1 MRSSDGPG
9 RHALADNDPRSEGHA
24 LRAGGEH
31 DCTIVSTSAARPVEG
46 LFAAPRPVHAI
57 ADLFA
62 NVWQLGYV
70 TTDLDRA
77 TAEMSA
83 RLGLEHCVEVPTA
96 GASFMSGD
104 EVVPWEARFGMA
116 ARGGLIIELIE
127 PIDGEVGFYLDALPS
142 DGSFAVRLHHL
153 ATFMETGEEA
163 WRRLS
168 GLLAESGLGF
178 DYTMTIPDRVRAGY
192 IDTRAE
198 LGHFLEVCQLQR
210 DDTDFFDAL
219 VADSA

>member
-1 MRSSDGPG
+1 MALSS
-9 RHALADNDPRSEGHA
+9 
-24 LRAGGEH
+24 
-31 DCTIVSTSAARPVEG
+31 VARPAEG
-46 LFAAPRPVHAI
+46 LFATPRPVTAL

-70 TTDLDRA
+70 TTDLERA
-77 TAEMSA
+77 IEELST
-83 RLGLEHCVEVPTA
+83 RFDLDHCLHLPSA
-96 GASFMSGD
+96 GATFTAGD
-104 EVVPWEARFGMA
+104 EVVPWEAKFAMG

-127 PIDGEVGFYLDALPS
+127 PVDGEVGFYRDALPT
-142 DGSFAVRLHHL
+142 DGSFAIRLHHL
-153 ATFMETGEEA
+153 GTFMDSGDRQ
-163 WRRLS
+163 WDLVR
-168 GLLAESGLGF
+168 GLLADAGLRF

-198 LGHFLEVCQLQR
+198 LGHFLEVCQLER